1 MTALQ
6 ITWFLLIGLLLTVY
20 AILDGFDLGLG
31 FWHLFA
37 KKDEERRM
45 LISAVGPVW
54 DGNEVWLLTGGGAIF
69 AAFPPVYATVFSGFY
84 LALMLLLLAL
94 IFRAVS
100 VEFRSKVESSGW
112 RRAWDT
118 AFGLGSSL
126 AALLFGVAL
135 GNLLR
140 GLPLDAEG
148 NFQGSFFTL
157 LNPYALMIGATGFA
171 MLVTHGALYVSLKT
185 SGELESRARSWAKIA
200 WLGYLGLFAGASTVT
215 ITVMP
220 GLLDNYLYSPIL
232 FVIPGLALLFIVL
245 LGVFTIRGN
254 PRRAFLFSALS
265 IVGLMSTA
273 GASLFPRLV
282 PALGAPELSL
292 TAFNSSSSELTLTT
306 MLILALCGMPLVIAY
321 TIWAH
326 KKFAYKINPGELEG

>member
-31 FWHLFA
+31 FWHLFT
-37 KKDEERRM
+37 KKNQERRAM
-45 LISAVGPVW
+45 IRAVGPVW

-94 IFRAVS
+94 IARAVS
-100 VEFRSKVESSGW
+100 VEFRGKVESPGW
-112 RRAWDT
+112 RRAWDI
-118 AFGLGSSL
+118 AFGAGSSL
-126 AALLFGVAL
+126 AALLLGVAL

-140 GLPLDAEG
+140 GLPLDSDG
-148 NFQGSFFTL
+148 NFTGSFFTL
-157 LNPYALMIGATGFA
+157 LNPYALLIGATGFA
-171 MLVTHGALYVSLKT
+171 MLATHGALYVSLKT
-185 SGELESRARSWAKIA
+185 GGELEARARGWAKTA
-200 WLGYLGLFAGASTVT
+200 WYFYLGLFVLASAIT
-215 ITVMP
+215 IAMMP
-220 GLLDNYLYSPIL
+220 GLLENYRYSPIL
-232 FVIPGLALLFIVL
+232 FGIPVSALVFIML
-245 LGVFTIRGN
+245 LGVFIIKGN

-265 IVGLMSTA
+265 IISLMGTA

-282 PALGAPELSL
+282 PALGAPDLSL
-292 TAFNSSSSELTLTT
+292 TAFNSSSSELTLKT
-306 MLILALCGMPLVIAY
+306 MLILALIGMPLVIGY

-326 KKFAYKINPGELEG
+326 RKFAYKVEDIWTS